1 MLWLASGF
9 FYALRL
15 KNILVFEDIFWDL
28 ALPLCETLLCFG
40 MCIGLTVLFRDRV
53 YKQGVLMR
61 QMAHDTYTAYML
73 HIFVVLFFQYLALG
87 LATPPLLKF
96 FLVTLVAVPASFLI
110 AHLVRRPLRL

>member
-1 MLWLASGF
+1 MGPGTPIMRNA
-9 FYALRL
+9 A
-15 KNILVFEDIFWDL
+15 
-28 ALPLCETLLCFG
+28 
-40 MCIGLTVLFRDRV
+40 LFRHVHRLNGLVV

-61 QMAHDTYTAYML
+61 QMAQDTYAAYML

-87 LATPPLLKF
+87 LAAPPLLKF